1 MTSEDLTKIAFDIS
15 NSLAALNANMESV
28 LEKMAD
34 HENRLH
40 TLEQSQ
46 IQTTT
51 TAINNNNK
59 NDDFKTELLKLLAR
73 AVTIG
78 LVVIGSLSGAGTIIA
93 KMFGA

>member
-1 MTSEDLTKIAFDIS
+1 MTQEDLTKIAFDIS

-28 LEKMAD
+28 LSKMAD

-51 TAINNNNK
+51 TAANNK
-59 NDDFKTELLKLLAR
+59 SDDFKTELLKLLAR

-78 LVVIGSLSGAGTIIA
+78 LVVIGSLSGASGIIS
-93 KMFGA
+93 KMFGV

>member
-28 LEKMAD
+28 LSKMAD

-51 TAINNNNK
+51 AANNK
-59 NDDFKTELLKLLAR
+59 EDDFKTELLKLLAR

-78 LVVIGSLSGAGTIIA
+78 LVVIGSLTGASSIIS
-93 KMFGA
+93 KMFGG

>member
-28 LEKMAD
+28 LAKMAD

-51 TAINNNNK
+51 TTVNNK
-59 NDDFKTELLKLLAR
+59 DDDFKTELLKLLAR

-78 LVVIGSLSGAGTIIA
+78 LVVIGSLTGAGTIIS

>member
-46 IQTTT
+46 IQTTNT
-51 TAINNNNK
+51 TVNNK
-59 NDDFKTELLKLLAR
+59 DDDFKTELLKLLAR

-78 LVVIGSLSGAGTIIA
+78 LVVIGSLTGAGTIIS
-93 KMFGA
+93 KMFGV

>member
-28 LEKMAD
+28 LAKMAD

-51 TAINNNNK
+51 TTVNNK
-59 NDDFKTELLKLLAR
+59 DDDFKTELLKLLAR
-73 AVTIG
+73 AVTVG
-78 LVVIGSLSGAGTIIA
+78 LVVIGSLTGAGTIIS

>member
-46 IQTTT
+46 IQTTNT
-51 TAINNNNK
+51 IVNNK
-59 NDDFKTELLKLLAR
+59 DDDFKTEILKLLAR

-78 LVVIGSLSGAGTIIA
+78 LVVIGSLTGAGTIIS

>member
-34 HENRLH
+34 HENRIHL
-40 TLEQSQ
+40 LEQYHPKS
-46 IQTTT
+46 
-51 TAINNNNK
+51 K
-59 NDDFKTELLKLLAR
+59 DDSFKDDLLKLLAR
-73 AVTIG
+73 ATVIG
-78 LVVIGSLSGAGTIIA
+78 LVVIGSLTGAGTIIA

>member
-28 LEKMAD
+28 LSKMAD

-46 IQTTT
+46 IQTTNT
-51 TAINNNNK
+51 IVNNK
-59 NDDFKTELLKLLAR
+59 DDDFKTEILKLLAR

-78 LVVIGSLSGAGTIIA
+78 LVVIGSLTGAGTIIS

>member
-28 LEKMAD
+28 LSKMAD

-51 TAINNNNK
+51 AANNNNK
-59 NDDFKTELLKLLAR
+59 EDDFKTELLKLLAR

-78 LVVIGSLSGAGTIIA
+78 LVVIGSLTGAGTIIS

>member
-28 LEKMAD
+28 LAKMAD

-46 IQTTT
+46 IQTTN
-51 TAINNNNK
+51 TAANNK
-59 NDDFKTELLKLLAR
+59 DDDFKTELLKLLAR

-78 LVVIGSLSGAGTIIA
+78 LVVIGSLTGAGTIIS

>member
-28 LEKMAD
+28 LSKMAD

-46 IQTTT
+46 IQTTNT
-51 TAINNNNK
+51 NK
-59 NDDFKTELLKLLAR
+59 DDDFKTEILKLLAR

-78 LVVIGSLSGAGTIIA
+78 LVVIGSLTGAGTIIS

>member
-46 IQTTT
+46 IKTTT
-51 TAINNNNK
+51 TVNNK
-59 NDDFKTELLKLLAR
+59 DDDFKTEILKLLAR

-78 LVVIGSLSGAGTIIA
+78 LVVIGSLTGAGTIIS

>member
-34 HENRLH
+34 HETRIHL
-40 TLEQSQ
+40 LEQYHPV
-46 IQTTT
+46 T
-51 TAINNNNK
+51 NK
-59 NDDFKTELLKLLAR
+59 DNSFKDDLLKLLAR
-73 AVTIG
+73 ATVIG
-78 LVVIGSLSGAGTIIA
+78 LVVIGSLTGAGTIIA

>member
-28 LEKMAD
+28 LSKMAD

-46 IQTTT
+46 IKTTN
-51 TAINNNNK
+51 TAVNNK
-59 NDDFKTELLKLLAR
+59 DDDFKTELLKLLAR

-78 LVVIGSLSGAGTIIA
+78 LVVIGSLTGAGTIIS

>member
-46 IQTTT
+46 IQTTN
-51 TAINNNNK
+51 TAVNNK
-59 NDDFKTELLKLLAR
+59 DDDFKTEILKLLAR

-78 LVVIGSLSGAGTIIA
+78 LVVIGSLTGAGTIIS

>member
-28 LEKMAD
+28 LSKMAD

-51 TAINNNNK
+51 AANNK
-59 NDDFKTELLKLLAR
+59 EDDFKTELLKLLAR

-78 LVVIGSLSGAGTIIA
+78 LVVIGSLTGAGTIIS
-93 KMFGA
+93 KMFGG

>member
-28 LEKMAD
+28 LSKMAD

-51 TAINNNNK
+51 AANNK
-59 NDDFKTELLKLLAR
+59 EDDFKTELLKLLAR

-93 KMFGA
+93 KMFGV